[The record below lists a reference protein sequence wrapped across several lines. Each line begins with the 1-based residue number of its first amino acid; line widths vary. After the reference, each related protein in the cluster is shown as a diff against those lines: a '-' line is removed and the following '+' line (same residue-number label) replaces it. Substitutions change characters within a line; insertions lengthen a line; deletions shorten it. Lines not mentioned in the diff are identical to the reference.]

1 MDALEFRMEKIINHI
16 ISTTYPDKHFA
27 RLHVVFL
34 RKDTKSF
41 HGTQD
46 PKKQLARI
54 GNLSRSPA
62 HIIATLLHEAV
73 KDVSDSA
80 SIRQLERYFGPITE
94 TADPTFRYL
103 PGKALLY
110 AFNGFSHKD
119 TLKPRGYHYNSRA
132 KAWERVIDR
141 SALKD
146 ELSFLRSLPGIIPY
160 ATDDFLDLTVLASI
174 VVSGDTYSKK
184 DILRSLNFSYRKKL
198 PGTDHSGWIK
208 YVRSEEIPD
217 YKNAIQILQGTP
229 EILVKVRY

>member
-41 HGTQD
+41 HGTYD

-62 HIIATLLHEAV
+62 HIIATLLQEAAHHCEFLLSGQTGHQRSFYLIYHDLMVSAIRMGLLSYEAV

-103 PGKALLY
+103 PGKAL
-110 AFNGFSHKD
+110 
-119 TLKPRGYHYNSRA
+119 
-132 KAWERVIDR
+132 IMR
-141 SALKD
+141 SM
-146 ELSFLRSLPGIIPY
+146 
-160 ATDDFLDLTVLASI
+160 DFPI
-174 VVSGDTYSKK
+174 
-184 DILRSLNFSYRKKL
+184 R
-198 PGTDHSGWIK
+198 
-208 YVRSEEIPD
+208 
-217 YKNAIQILQGTP
+217 TP
-229 EILVKVRY
+229 